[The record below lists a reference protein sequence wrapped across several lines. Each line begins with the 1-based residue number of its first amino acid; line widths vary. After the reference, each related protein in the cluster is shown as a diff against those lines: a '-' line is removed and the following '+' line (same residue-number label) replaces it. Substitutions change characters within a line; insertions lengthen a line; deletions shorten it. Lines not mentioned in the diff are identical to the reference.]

1 MYVEMVLCYVRLSGQ
16 VSDYVIAEYDLDD
29 IVRQAVRKFAPVF
42 IRSRCR
48 LVYEPLNRKV
58 LTDEKWLLAVIE
70 QILSNSLKYTEAAG
84 KPDPCVEIC
93 MEDDSVLVIR
103 DNGIGI
109 ASEDL
114 PRIFEKGYTGCNGRT
129 DKKSTGLG
137 LYLCSRICRN
147 LGHGIAAVSEA
158 GKGTEI
164 RLDLSRK
171 AVKTE

>member
-1 MYVEMVLCYVRLSGQ
+1 MMIGATLAGAG
-16 VSDYVIAEYDLDD
+16 DDD
-29 IVRQAVRKFAPVF
+29 IDTVMGIGSKIGLAFQIKDDLLD
-42 IRSRCR
+42 I
-48 LVYEPLNRKV
+48 YG
-58 LTDEKWLLAVIE
+58 DEKAL
-70 QILSNSLKYTEAAG
+70 G

-129 DKKSTGLG
+129 NKKSTGLG